1 MLLDVKVIE
10 LAAHTQQVLE
20 FVAFFSVLRLA
31 DHKRTATARPTLCPV
46 TSRSTAATASV
57 SSMAFVTAV
66 GQ

>member
-1 MLLDVKVIE
+1 LMLKLSNLLPIRSRSWN
-10 LAAHTQQVLE
+10 LSR
-20 FVAFFSVLRLA
+20 FFPSSGSPTT
-31 DHKRTATARPTLCPV
+31 KRTATARPTLCPV